1 MLPVRHVVDHIGKCN
16 QIINYVDY
24 QLRSTLS
31 YNRELNT
38 FNHYDSSSPSNHQS
52 AKQCA
57 AKLTPFVT
65 GNPLFSHFFLFSSF
79 LGIDTNVPFVEVSCP
94 HQHNS

>member
-1 MLPVRHVVDHIGKCN
+1 MLPVRHAVDHIGKCN
-16 QIINYVDY
+16 QTMNYADFE
-24 QLRSTLS
+24 LRSTLT

-65 GNPLFSHFFLFSSF
+65 GNSLFHISFFSSF
-79 LGIDTNVPFVEVSCP
+79 LGTDTNVPFVEVSCP
-94 HQHNS
+94 RQHNS